1 MVSPLWSFLV
11 CINAS
16 ILGQKLPIWTAHHAF
31 LESRYS
37 EITKNLYY
45 VLPPEGSQKKLSAHG
60 LITDMT
66 EHDIRRT
73 TKKFFKI
80 NGAETEKM
88 EFHCSKKMINKNN
101 VDVQKKLVSDE
112 FAFEKNKETNAKYFK
127 GYKKGL

>member
-1 MVSPLWSFLV
+1 MVSPLWSILI

-16 ILGQKLPIWTAHHAF
+16 ILGQKLPIWRAHHAF

-37 EITKNLYY
+37 EIIKNLYY
-45 VLPPEGSQKKLSAHG
+45 VLPPEGSQKKLSVHG
-60 LITDMT
+60 LIIDMT
-66 EHDIRRT
+66 EHDIRRA

-80 NGAETEKM
+80 NSVETEKM
-88 EFHCSKKMINKNN
+88 EFLCSKKMINKNDVN
-101 VDVQKKLVSDE
+101 VQKKLVSDA